1 MEYTTAEKLQI
12 IMKRNNITMTELAKR
27 LKQSRQNVSK
37 KFQRNNFT
45 ENDLKSI
52 SEALEVDYFIEFKE
66 REWISVYLQAG
77 KRVTQFYCRKL

>member
-66 REWISVYLQAG
+66 RE
-77 KRVTQFYCRKL
+77 